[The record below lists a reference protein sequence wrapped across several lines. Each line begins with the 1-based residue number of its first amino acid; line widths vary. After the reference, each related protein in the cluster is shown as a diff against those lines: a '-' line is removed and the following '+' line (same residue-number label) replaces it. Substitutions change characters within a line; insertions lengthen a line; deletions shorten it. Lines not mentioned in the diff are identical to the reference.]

1 MSTFYEYEVRLSGLD
16 MDGRGHCKASALLNH
31 LQNAA
36 TLAAEDGGFSREV
49 LVERYGAFWMLARSW
64 YRLSRPLAFEDKL
77 TIRTWHR
84 GSRGALMYRDY
95 DILANGQPVGES
107 VSAWVLASLQG
118 HKLLRLGAIAELAET
133 GGGALCKTMT
143 LAKLH
148 QPEGLRHKENRLMRY
163 SDTDLNGHVN
173 NTRYADFACDALEL
187 EGCRRTASW
196 PRCRSAIWPSAAP
209 GTVWTS
215 RWGGRGTA
223 AMCAAWTRAANP
235 ALSPPCFSANC
246 FLDSSRS
253 VELQYI

>member
-118 HKLLRLGAIAELAET
+118 HKLLRLGDVTELEGT
-133 GGGALCKTMT
+133 SGGALCKTMT

-148 QPEGLRHKENRLMRY
+148 HPAQLRTAAQRPMYY
-163 SDTDLNGHVN
+163 SDTDINGHVN
-173 NTRYADFACDALEL
+173 NIRYADFACDALEL
-187 EGCRRTASW
+187 EGLPEDRFLAEMQIGYLAECRPGDLLTLQVGEQGEGRYVRGIDAGGNS
-196 PRCRSAIWPSAAP
+196 RFEAALFFGEVLP
-209 GTVWTS
+209 
-215 RWGGRGTA
+215 
-223 AMCAAWTRAANP
+223 
-235 ALSPPCFSANC
+235 
-246 FLDSSRS
+246 
-253 VELQYI
+253 

>member
-1 MSTFYEYEVRLSGLD
+1 MSTFFEYETRLSGLD

-49 LVERYGAFWMLARSW
+49 LIERYGAFWMLARSW
-64 YRLSRPLAFEDKL
+64 YRLARPLEFEDKL

-84 GSRGALMYRDY
+84 GSRGAIMYRDY

-107 VSAWVLASLQG
+107 VSAWVLASVSG
-118 HKLLRLGAIAELAET
+118 HKIMRLGTIAELAQS
-133 GGGALCKTMT
+133 GGGELCKTMT

-148 QPEGLRHKENRLMRY
+148 QPDSLRHKERRLMRY

-187 EGCRRTASW
+187 EKLPRDRFLAEMQIGYLAECRPGDCLDIQVGGKGDSLFVCGVDESGKSRFE
-196 PRCRSAIWPSAAP
+196 SALFF
-209 GTVWTS
+209 G
-215 RWGGRGTA
+215 
-223 AMCAAWTRAANP
+223 
-235 ALSPPCFSANC
+235 
-246 FLDSSRS
+246 
-253 VELQYI
+253 ELLP